1 MSIDRHRVDTSTH
14 ASGELDM
21 NYSIA
26 AESTLAKDEL
36 WPLTK
41 QNYGSII
48 VGTGQAGPPL
58 AKRLCESVSELIP
71 TMLEEQT
78 VLKLIR
84 WWCAIRP
91 GSLEAYRAQLSESGR
106 FGRLSREQHHG
117 LSI

>member
-1 MSIDRHRVDTSTH
+1 
-14 ASGELDM
+14 
-21 NYSIA
+21 
-26 AESTLAKDEL
+26 
-36 WPLTK
+36 LTK

-84 WWCAIRP
+84 
-91 GSLEAYRAQLSESGR
+91 
-106 FGRLSREQHHG
+106 
-117 LSI
+117 